1 MILDDIVLVTRKRV
15 EVKKREIPLEKIK
28 AQAIALAER
37 EREFTYPFEQAI
49 SRPDISFIC
58 EVKRASPSKG
68 VIAEE
73 FPYLAIAREYERAGA
88 DCISVLT
95 EPEYFKG
102 NDCYLKEINQIVSI
116 PILRKDF
123 IIDEYMIYEA
133 KVMGA
138 SCILLIAALLDTK
151 TIKDFIKICD
161 SLGMSALV
169 EIHNEKEITSAIE
182 SRARLIGVNN
192 RNLRDF
198 TVDIQNSVRLINK
211 IPRDILMI
219 AESGIKTADDIQMLR
234 KHGVNGV
241 LIGETLMRSSDKA
254 AKLAELR
261 GVV

>member
-1 MILDDIVLVTRKRV
+1 MILDDIVLATRKRV
-15 EVKKREIPLEKIK
+15 EIKKREIPLEKIK

-49 SRPDISFIC
+49 SKSDISFIC

-151 TIKDFIKICD
+151 MIKDFIKICD

-182 SRARLIGVNN
+182 SKARLIGVNN

-198 TVDIQNSVRLINK
+198 TVDIQNSVRLRNK

-219 AESGIKTADDIQMLR
+219 AESGIKTTDDIQMLR

-241 LIGETLMRSSDKA
+241 LIGETLMRSQDKTA
-254 AKLAELR
+254 MLAELR

>member
-1 MILDDIVLVTRKRV
+1 MILDDIVLATRKRV
-15 EVKKREIPLEKIK
+15 EIKKREIPLEKIK

-49 SRPDISFIC
+49 SRSDISFIC

-102 NDCYLKEINQIVSI
+102 NDCYLKEINQIVGI

-133 KVMGA
+133 KLMGA

-182 SRARLIGVNN
+182 SKARLIGVNN
-192 RNLRDF
+192 RDLRDF
-198 TVDIQNSVRLINK
+198 TVDIQNSVRLRNK
-211 IPRDILMI
+211 IPCDILVI

-234 KHGVNGV
+234 KYGVNGV
-241 LIGETLMRSSDKA
+241 LIGETLMRSQDKTA
-254 AKLAELR
+254 MLAELR

>member
-1 MILDDIVLVTRKRV
+1 MILDDIALATRKRV
-15 EVKKREIPLEKIK
+15 EAKKREIPLEKIK

-49 SRPDISFIC
+49 SRSDISFIC

-151 TIKDFIKICD
+151 MIKDFIKICD

-182 SRARLIGVNN
+182 SKARLIGVNN

-198 TVDIQNSVRLINK
+198 TVDIQNSVRLRNK
-211 IPRDILMI
+211 IPCDILMI

-241 LIGETLMRSSDKA
+241 LIGETLMRSQDKTA
-254 AKLAELR
+254 MLAELR

>member
-1 MILDDIVLVTRKRV
+1 MILDDIVLATRKRV
-15 EVKKREIPLEKIK
+15 EIKKREIPLEKIK

-49 SRPDISFIC
+49 SRSDISFIC

-102 NDCYLKEINQIVSI
+102 NDCYLKEINQIVGI

-133 KVMGA
+133 KLMGA

-198 TVDIQNSVRLINK
+198 TVDIQNSVRMRNK

-241 LIGETLMRSSDKA
+241 LIGETLMRSQDKTA
-254 AKLAELR
+254 MLAELR